1 MGKMVREAEDMRE
14 ADIIK
19 KDTVQARNDAE
30 TLGYSVDKQLTDLK
44 DKISKVNA
52 EELKQKVE
60 TLRTYMTQDDVDLE
74 ELKEKAKDLQE
85 LSWKVTQEV
94 YQQASTN
101 DGDKKRRRR
110 TTKRRRRKR
119 TRRKRR
125 KRRRRR
131 SDYSRLIRWSSTLFL
146 R

>member
-44 DKISKVNA
+44 DKISKENA

-94 YQQASTN
+94 YSQASSN
-101 DGDKKRRRR
+101 DDAGSDEKKDEKKEETKDDKK
-110 TTKRRRRKR
+110 
-119 TRRKRR
+119 
-125 KRRRRR
+125 
-131 SDYSRLIRWSSTLFL
+131 D
-146 R
+146 